1 MNNATQQAAGCIALD
16 NVKFPCV
23 CAIVLL
29 MFTMMCSGLARAAEN
44 LPGGGL
50 HEYAVLSDDTLDTLR
65 GGFVTSNGLEI
76 DVGIER
82 LVYLNDTLQSSFA
95 MNLSHINREALAAQ
109 VGPQFEPYMQQI
121 NGGQGAF
128 ALQASGMLNIIQN
141 SLDGQKIGHITGLD
155 IDVKN
160 FRDLRI
166 PDLGR
171 MVDFEVTRSL
181 SSIR

>member
-1 MNNATQQAAGCIALD
+1 MNNATQQAAECITLD
-16 NVKFPCV
+16 KVICPWV
-23 CAIVLL
+23 CAIVLS
-29 MFTMMCSGLARAAEN
+29 MFTVMCSGVARADDN
-44 LPGGGL
+44 LPGGSL
-50 HEYAVLSDDTLDTLR
+50 HEYSVLSDDTLNTLR
-65 GGFVTSNGLEI
+65 GGFITSNGLEI
-76 DVGIER
+76 NVGIER

-95 MNLSHINREALAAQ
+95 MDLSHINREALTAQ
-109 VGPQFEPYMQQI
+109 VGPQLEPYIQQV

-155 IDVKN
+155 IDVRN